1 MNFYG
6 SKTPKNLK
14 RIILK
19 RKRAVSEQ
27 EIFLEKEKK
36 KIPCTIIIAKSE
48 LKRTV
53 RSITSRCSGN
63 VPALLP
69 KKVSSLGGPERAWDR
84 QSLCV

>member
-69 KKVSSLGGPERAWDR
+69 KRERGID
-84 QSLCV
+84 SPFVCEL